1 MLAAALIILA
11 GMGLRIAWMND
22 SALWCDEAE
31 SSINALTILETG
43 LPGWKYLD
51 LPVYENTLTEPWDG
65 HPEYEFR
72 DSSYSPQG
80 VTVYHGWLPIY
91 AMAASQWLFGLSP
104 DDLHSPP
111 RVLHGV
117 DQINIRTMVPRL
129 PSLLFALGTMIL
141 IYLVGS
147 QLAGR
152 TAGLGALTLMAFNA
166 KTVDFGFQ
174 ARYYSMTLF
183 MTAFAA
189 WCLIRVVRRG
199 RWPDFILFGVSEA
212 LLFHTHQFSA
222 LVFAVVAAA
231 LTPAIVKKSMWLRKS
246 LVGGGCAALLIL
258 PWVWFSGFLSTA
270 SSVPKVFKLFDSIAD
285 WFYYSLDR
293 PVPLLLITL
302 LTGVVVITRWRPQWL
317 PIWLS
322 RPVRR
327 HGGIYALLLLWLLVA
342 YAAFHIIVPA
352 ASFFFERLSLVLWT
366 PYVLILSVFVA
377 DLFRKFS
384 RRIASI
390 FVIVTLLTLLASRG
404 RLAFFEAT
412 SVSSSRQAITEVVRQ
427 LKIRGFATGTKFYAT
442 PNEHLTYTYYTGLPV
457 QSVAPIRAEFFDT
470 YPHPIVFIERQMESY
485 FPIGSELAAASRSLG
500 LGEDWETS
508 WQISDSIWCTLVAQ
522 DLRARGINH
531 PGIPAPAG
539 MEELLAKTEWWATKY
554 RNDYLYDMKSSPVL
568 RGVPATR
575 VKDIWMGFF
584 YRFVDPA
591 SRIGLNLQI
600 LPRLRNAEV
609 IILPLADAV
618 IFVSELPIS
627 TKNDPAEHSH

>member
-80 VTVYHGWLPIY
+80 VTVYHGWLPLY

-104 DDLHSPP
+104 DGLHSPP

-117 DQINIRTMVPRL
+117 DEINIRTMAPRL
-129 PSLLFALGTMIL
+129 PSLLFALGTMIF

-199 RWPDFILFGVSEA
+199 RWTDFILFGVSEA

-270 SSVPKVFKLFDSIAD
+270 SSVPKVFKLFDSSAD

-293 PVPLLLITL
+293 PVPLVLIAI
-302 LTGVVVITRWRPQWL
+302 LTVVVVVTRWRPAWL
-317 PIWLS
+317 PTAISL
-322 RPVRR
+322 PVRR
-327 HGGIYALLLLWLLVA
+327 HGGIYALLLLWMIIA
-342 YAAFHIIVPA
+342 YLAFHIIVPA

-366 PYVLILSVFVA
+366 PYVLIFGVFFA
-377 DLFRKFS
+377 DLFRKFPI
-384 RRIASI
+384 RLASI
-390 FVIVTLLTLLASRG
+390 LVIVAMLSLLAGRG

-412 SVSSSRQAITEVVRQ
+412 SVSSSRQAISRIVSELRSMT
-427 LKIRGFATGTKFYAT
+427 FDTGTKFYAT

-470 YPHPIVFIERQMESY
+470 YRHPIVFIERQMESY
-485 FPIGSELAAASRSLG
+485 FPVGSELTGALRPLG
-500 LGEDWETS
+500 LSDNREAS
-508 WQISDSIWCTLVAQ
+508 WQISQSIWGKLVAD
-522 DLRARGINH
+522 DLRTRGIDH
-531 PGIPAPAG
+531 PEVPTPPG
-539 MEELLAKTEWWATKY
+539 MQTLLAKTQWWAEKY
-554 RNDYLYDMKSSPVL
+554 RNEYLYDMKSSPVL

-575 VKDIWMGFF
+575 IKDVWMGFF

-591 SRIGLNLQI
+591 SRIGHNLQI
-600 LPRLRNAEV
+600 LPRLRDAEV
-609 IILPLADAV
+609 LMLPVADAV
-618 IFVSELPIS
+618 IFIS
-627 TKNDPAEHSH
+627 PHPVKKINEQAGYSD